1 MTSWVGVD
9 ISKATLSISVR
20 PQGAAFDTS
29 NDAEGHQL
37 LLNYLSAWTVERVLM
52 EATGGYER
60 AVKARLQ
67 RAGYSVVCINPRR
80 ARAFSTA
87 MGKLAKTDPIDA
99 AVLAHLAQVIQAPD
113 SQGLS
118 EEQEILR
125 DLVQRREQQVQ
136 QRDDER
142 RRKAQAHSPRV
153 QESLETCIK
162 HLKEQIKLLEKEIAQ
177 TVAQVDETKA
187 MRLQKVTGIGL
198 ITAASMLAYL
208 PELGQLNRKEIAAL
222 VGTAPYN
229 CDSGQQKG
237 KRRTQGG
244 RASIRR
250 ILYMATW
257 SVVRYQADFNAR
269 YLALR
274 ERGKCAKVA
283 LVACMRVLVV
293 RLNAMIRDDT
303 EWRQT
308 TG

>member
-1 MTSWVGVD
+1 MRWGNWL
-9 ISKATLSISVR
+9 K
-20 PQGAAFDTS
+20 Q
-29 NDAEGHQL
+29 
-37 LLNYLSAWTVERVLM
+37 
-52 EATGGYER
+52 
-60 AVKARLQ
+60 
-67 RAGYSVVCINPRR
+67 
-80 ARAFSTA
+80 
-87 MGKLAKTDPIDA
+87 DPIDA
-99 AVLAHLAQVIQAPD
+99 AVLAHLAQVVQAPD
-113 SQGLS
+113 SQVLS

-125 DLVQRREQQVQ
+125 DLVQRREQLVQ

-177 TVAQVDETKA
+177 TVAQVDEAKA

-222 VGTAPYN
+222 VGIAPYN

-308 TG
+308 AG